1 MGVNK
6 YEVGAD
12 IDALDQL
19 SVDQR
24 QYLGYF
30 RAIMQELDTQAKD
43 TVARF
48 EGGDEAFQARAAEF
62 NNAFEMTN
70 RGFSRMI
77 DAVDGTVDGYR
88 ETKSYLN
95 NLFE

>member
-19 SVDQR
+19 SADQR

-30 RAIMQELDTQAKD
+30 KAIMQEINTQTKD
-43 TVARF
+43 TISKF
-48 EGGDEAFQARAAEF
+48 EGGEKALQDRAAEF
-62 NNAFEMTN
+62 DIAFEMTN

-88 ETKSYLN
+88 DTKSYLD

>member
-1 MGVNK
+1 MGVNNF
-6 YEVGAD
+6 EVGAD

-24 QYLGYF
+24 QYLGF
-30 RAIMQELDTQAKD
+30 FQSIMQEIDTQTKD
-43 TVARF
+43 TISKF
-48 EGGDEAFQARAAEF
+48 EGGDEALQARAAEF

-70 RGFSRMI
+70 RGFSKMI